1 MATTYELPDNGES
14 APVTLAQTDIPGMK
28 LLSRGKV
35 RDIYDLGDRLLII
48 TTDRISAFDFILEPP
63 VPLKGKAL
71 TQISLFW
78 FNHLREVLPNHFL
91 TENLENLPILPELRR
106 HLQGRSM
113 VVKKAQ
119 PLPVECIARGYLV
132 GSGWEE
138 YQKSGTVAGQKLP
151 AGIPQAGKLPE
162 ALFTPSTKA
171 EIGDHDE
178 NIDFARCCTILG
190 KELAEKVRAK
200 TLELYTRAADY
211 AREKGIIIAD
221 TKFEFG
227 LDENHELIWIDEALT
242 PDSSRFWPADQYKT
256 GSNPPS
262 FDKQFVRDWLTASG
276 WNKQPPAPRLPQEV
290 IAKTTEK
297 YAEAYA
303 RLTGKTLA

>member
-1 MATTYELPDNGES
+1 MAGTYELPDSGES
-14 APVTLAQTDIPGMK
+14 LPVTLAQTDIPGMK

-48 TTDRISAFDFILEPP
+48 TTDRISAFDFVLEPP
-63 VPLKGKAL
+63 VPLKGQAL

-78 FNHLREVLPNHFL
+78 FDKLRPVIANHFL
-91 TENLENLPILPELRR
+91 TEDLSGLPILPELQR
-106 HLQGRSM
+106 HLRGRSM
-113 VVKKAQ
+113 VVKKAK

-138 YQKSGTVAGQKLP
+138 YQRAGTVAGQKLP

-162 ALFTPSTKA
+162 PLFTPSTKA
-171 EIGDHDE
+171 AVGDHDE
-178 NIDFARCCTILG
+178 NIDFAQCRAILG
-190 KELAEKVRAK
+190 AELAEKVRAK
-200 TLELYTRAADY
+200 TLELYAKAAEY

-227 LDENHELIWIDEALT
+227 LDENNELIWIDEALT
-242 PDSSRFWPADQYKT
+242 PDSSRFWPADEYRT

-262 FDKQFVRDWLTASG
+262 FDKQFVRDWLTQSG
-276 WNKQPPAPRLPQEV
+276 WNKQPPAPRLPQDV
-290 IAKTTEK
+290 VAKTTAK
-297 YAEAYA
+297 YAEAYS